1 MSFEN
6 EIWAV
11 SWPPIA
17 SDKRSTSLTELFRKR
32 TYSSRMKAYRVYFKV
47 EPKNETTKDCFSL
60 QLRQEKNKMKTYF
73 VPIFSKFLKIQSDLN
88 SIHLSR
94 S

>member
-6 EIWAV
+6 EFWAV
-11 SWPPIA
+11 SWPPIT
-17 SDKRSTSLTELFRKR
+17 SDKHNAGPIAFSRKWSNR
-32 TYSSRMKAYRVYFKV
+32 EQMKAYMVCFKV